1 MLHHFW
7 KLSESRDKSLY
18 VQIIVFPEDFL
29 DPQPVENFPFPATV
43 IKTKSYYK
51 KTQKTITAFIYKYAL
66 YDTLFFF
73 GDMSP
78 SLDCKPLEVSKKA
91 SKSFYLPP
99 HLVQCLK
106 FIC

>member
-7 KLSESRDKSLY
+7 KLSESREKSLY

-29 DPQPVENFPFPATV
+29 DPQPVENFAFPATV
-43 IKTKSYYK
+43 IKK
-51 KTQKTITAFIYKYAL
+51 KAITAFIYKYAL
-66 YDTLFFF
+66 YDTLFFL
-73 GDMSP
+73 GDMFP

-91 SKSFYLPP
+91 SKSFSLPP